1 MLKTMAKAPA
11 APSLGQEGI
20 TEFGGNRK
28 MARMLCHQKL
38 SRNVENHPQ
47 IDQMAS
53 CCGSRH
59 DMLKMQPC
67 PSVHPVHPIRPL
79 IHHPF
84 TNCIHSNAH
93 PPFPSQSRFH
103 QSIRPSIHPFI
114 HSNHPSPFLC
124 QALNLKHYFFNKV
137 KIKDIKADLNAIGIN
152 DWIHE

>member
-1 MLKTMAKAPA
+1 MAKNQVDAFGNEVCSIVGEKIMLKTMAKAPA

-103 QSIRPSIHPFI
+103 QSIHPSIHSSIHPFK
-114 HSNHPSPFLC
+114 PSIPIPVPSIEFETL
-124 QALNLKHYFFNKV
+124 LF
-137 KIKDIKADLNAIGIN
+137 
-152 DWIHE
+152 